1 MADLTLITC
10 TADRPE
16 AFQLCERWMA
26 RQTYR
31 GSIQWIVA
39 DGGETPANCTR
50 GQQHLILGP
59 EPDPLKNFRR
69 NLTVALEH
77 VESRLIAF
85 IEDDDWHAPDWLE
98 AVTGWLANA
107 DIAGEIPARYYNI
120 ASRRYH
126 EHANGTHASLCQTAM
141 RSSLL
146 WPLFGALTAAPG
158 PFIDRVLWES
168 VAEAYRRR
176 VERSRRVVGMKGI
189 SGHVGL
195 GLGHATHHFGD
206 RDDDTAKVLQQWV
219 GLDSSAY
226 NCVLR
231 S

>member
-16 AFQLCERWMA
+16 AFLLCERWMA

-69 NLTVALEH
+69 NLATALKH

-85 IEDDDWHAPDWLE
+85 IEDDDWYASDWLE
-98 AVTGWLANA
+98 AVTGWLANS
-107 DIAGEIPARYYNI
+107 DIAGEIPARYYNV
-120 ASRRYH
+120 ASLRYH
-126 EHANGTHASLCQTAM
+126 EHSNGTHASLCQTAM

-146 WPLFGALTAAPG
+146 WSALEAISTEEG
-158 PFIDRVLWES
+158 PFIDRILWEQ
-168 VAEAYRRR
+168 VAARPRRR
-176 VERSRRVVGMKGI
+176 HLERSRRVVGMKGVR
-189 SGHVGL
+189 GRAGL
-195 GLGHATHHFGD
+195 GLGHARHHFGSI
-206 RDDDTAKVLQQWV
+206 DDAD
-219 GLDSSAY
+219 GR
-226 NCVLR
+226 VLR
-231 S
+231 EWIRTDSEYFLKP

>member
-16 AFQLCERWMA
+16 AFHLCERWMA

-39 DGGETPANCTR
+39 DGGEKPANCTR

-77 VESRLIAF
+77 VESRMIAF
-85 IEDDDWHAPDWLE
+85 IEDDDWYAPDWLE
-98 AVTGWLANA
+98 AVTGWLTNA
-107 DIAGEIPARYYNI
+107 DIAGEIPARYYNV

-146 WPLFGALTAAPG
+146 WSLLTAIGHDRG
-158 PFIDRVLWES
+158 PFVDRTLWDQ
-168 VAEAYRRR
+168 VAATKRQRL
-176 VERSRRVVGMKGI
+176 ERSCRVIGMKGVI
-189 SGHVGL
+189 GRVGL
-195 GLGHATHHFGD
+195 GLGHADHHFGSSDPD
-206 RDDDTAKVLQQWV
+206 RATLDRWMSCDA
-219 GLDSSAY
+219 GLFFPKT
-226 NCVLR
+226 
-231 S
+231 

>member
-85 IEDDDWHAPDWLE
+85 IEDDDWYAPDWLE

-107 DIAGEIPARYYNI
+107 DIAGEIPARYYNV

-146 WPLFGALTAAPG
+146 WSALDAIRNEPG
-158 PFIDRVLWES
+158 PFIDRTLWDR
-168 VAEAYRRR
+168 VARASLRRL
-176 VERSRRVVGMKGI
+176 ERSRRVVGLKGVR
-189 SGHVGL
+189 GRAGL
-195 GLGHATHHFGD
+195 GIGHATHHFGKVD
-206 RDDDTAKVLQQWV
+206 SPERTVLMNWTGMDSDTLLQK
-219 GLDSSAY
+219 DS
-226 NCVLR
+226 
-231 S
+231 